1 MPCIRI
7 CKIVHRTTLETLR
20 KIWDVWDLRVL
31 AICIL
36 FTQLYLHIF
45 GQRRRKSTAGLMNDV
60 GVWLLYL
67 LADLLATIA
76 LGKDSKLNADA
87 SDINST
93 NLLRGLW
100 ASIIFFFLG
109 GPDTLTILRLEE
121 TSMWLKQLVGLLTQ
135 GVRTSVIM
143 IVTWNIRVNK
153 LSILALLMFFSGLIK
168 YGERVW
174 VIKSGSK
181 QKYEGFVELDVS
193 KIRNSIAH
201 EHRPNVKLVLQAY
214 SYFRTFIPSNVHN
227 KPRDELIRD
236 ELIREF
242 REWVLE
248 RGTTHN
254 TFKLI
259 EIELGL
265 MYDILFS
272 KVGTVF
278 TFYGSILRL
287 ISFSCI
293 AFVLVAFY
301 FFKKPSELLEGDV
314 PITICLIVGALVL
327 EIAGVLAQLCSDWA
341 IVWAFKYYPSKLVM
355 PVFHLHEFVFSKSK
369 RWSELM
375 GQFSLLNYCTK
386 NKHKMFYNVVETVWD
401 REIVL
406 MNFSLPLS
414 PIQPSLKELIINQLR
429 NKLKR
434 NVPEAETFEA
444 SNRKIGE
451 WALTNYGHLDAFKWI
466 IELEFD
472 ESIVIWHVATDVC
485 YHLELEDPKFV
496 TDEVETTKILSYYMM
511 HLLLICPSLPICDDI
526 DTFDEAY
533 TDVKKFFDERD
544 SGSST
549 VKPYK
554 LFLEKEW
561 STNNLTMNKIQKLVC
576 GLMEKE
582 NKWNILSNV
591 WVEMLCYAA
600 SRCLLKHHAQEL
612 RSGGQFVTHVWL
624 LLVHLGEIKKLE
636 KDTSEESMDE
646 IDSAYEAKGFFV
658 TLANV
663 FRDCLS

>member
-7 CKIVHRTTLETLR
+7 CKIVKRNTLETLR
-20 KIWDVWDLRVL
+20 KIWGVWDLRVL

-45 GQRRRKSTAGLMNDV
+45 GQRRRKSTAGLMNTV

-87 SDINST
+87 SDTNST

-100 ASIIFFFLG
+100 ATIIFFFLG

-143 IVTWNIRVNK
+143 IVTWNIRDNK
-153 LSILALLMFFSGLIK
+153 LSILAVLMFFSGLIK

-181 QKYEGFVELDVS
+181 EKYEGFVVLGES
-193 KIRNSIAH
+193 KIRDSIAQ
-201 EHRPNVKLVLQAY
+201 EQRPNVKLVLQAY
-214 SYFRTFIPSNVHN
+214 SFFQTFIPNNAHN
-227 KPRDELIRD
+227 KRRH

-287 ISFSCI
+287 VSFACI
-293 AFVLVAFY
+293 AFVLVVFC
-301 FFKKPSELLEGDV
+301 FFKKPGELIEGDI
-314 PITICLIVGALVL
+314 PITICLLVGALVL

-386 NKHKMFYNVVETVWD
+386 NKCNMVYNIVETVWN

-406 MNFSLPLS
+406 AKFSLPLS
-414 PIQPSLKELIINQLR
+414 PIQPSLKELIINQLC

-434 NVPEAETFEA
+434 NVPEAETSEA

-451 WALTNYGHLDAFKWI
+451 WTLTNYGHLDAFKWI

-485 YHLELEDPKFV
+485 YHLELEDPKLI

-533 TDVKKFFDERD
+533 TYVKKFFDERD
-544 SGSST
+544 SGSSN

-554 LFLEKEW
+554 LLEKEW
-561 STNNLTMNKIQKLVC
+561 KKEWSTNLTMNKIQKLVC
-576 GLMEKE
+576 GLMEEKE
-582 NKWNILSNV
+582 NKWNIMSNV
-591 WVEMLCYAA
+591 WVEMLCHAA
-600 SRCLLKHHAQEL
+600 NRCLLKHHAQEL

-624 LLVHLGEIKKLE
+624 LLMHLDEIKSLE
-636 KDTSEESMDE
+636 KNTSEESMDE
-646 IDSAYEAKGFFV
+646 IEAGYEAKGFFQ

-663 FRDCLS
+663 FGECVNG